1 MEYGENR
8 KRDDVRDVVGY
19 NFSNVFRVKMKYYII
34 AGEASGDL
42 HGANLIA
49 ALKKR
54 DTRAKIRAWGG
65 NLMKKQGA
73 TLVRHYR
80 DLAFMGFVEVLL
92 HLRTILK
99 NLSFCKRDILKY
111 KPDAIILIDYPG
123 FNLKIAKFA
132 HKHNIKVY
140 YYISPQVWAW
150 KKRRVYTIKEV
161 VDKMLVILPFEKDF
175 YDQYRVDAHFVGHP
189 LLDELSRVKYI
200 NKTNFTRQNKL
211 DSKKE
216 IIALLP
222 GSRKQEVMRML
233 EVMLKVVDKF
243 PNYQFVI
250 GCAPSLPESFYR
262 SLVGNKNVHL
272 VFNKTYQLLQVASAA
287 LVTSGTATLET
298 ALMYVPEVVCYKA
311 NKISYLIAK
320 SLIKV
325 KYISLV
331 NLIMDKPVLKELIQ
345 NDLTPENVA
354 QELKCLLTNPK
365 KQRQLLEDYE
375 DLRCM
380 LGNAGASSNAAVI
393 IVDDLRKKKI

>member
-1 MEYGENR
+1 
-8 KRDDVRDVVGY
+8 
-19 NFSNVFRVKMKYYII
+19 MKYYII

-49 ALKKR
+49 SLKKK
-54 DTRAKIRAWGG
+54 DPRARIRAWGG

-73 TLVRHYR
+73 TLVKHYR

-99 NLSFCKRDILKY
+99 NLSFCKNDILKF

-123 FNLKIAKFA
+123 FNMKIAKFA

-150 KKRRVYTIKEV
+150 KKRRVHTIKEV

-175 YDQYRVDAHFVGHP
+175 YDQYNVDANFVGHP
-189 LLDELSRVKYI
+189 LLDELSKMKHVSKD
-200 NKTNFTRQNKL
+200 NFVRQNRL
-211 DSKKE
+211 SPKKE

-222 GSRKQEVMRML
+222 GSRKQEVTRMLGVML
-233 EVMLKVVDKF
+233 EVVNMF
-243 PNYQFVI
+243 PEYQFVI
-250 GCAPSLPESFYR
+250 GCAPSLTESFYK
-262 SLVGNKNVHL
+262 SLIGNAKVNL
-272 VFNKTYQLLQVASAA
+272 VFNKTYQLLQVSSAA

-298 ALMYVPEVVCYKA
+298 ALLYVPEVVCYKA
-311 NKISYLIAK
+311 NQLSYLIAK
-320 SLIKV
+320 NLVKV

-345 NDLTPENVA
+345 NDLTSDNISE
-354 QELKCLLTNPK
+354 ELKQLLTNHK
-365 KQRQLLEDYE
+365 RQRQLLDDYE
-375 DLRCM
+375 ELRYK
-380 LGNAGASSNAAVI
+380 LGNAGASNNAATI
-393 IVDDLRKKKI
+393 IIDDLKNKNKTKSK